1 MEHNVYY
8 TFKLLTIIFKGIT
21 ISRRVYIYQTIK
33 VGEKSYMI
41 DWHRIPWRK
50 SFAIPLV
57 ISMSRSTT
65 KLTAGNI
72 IELSIS
78 SFGDKQ
84 CTFSPLR
91 KLKKKKKRYI
101 SCTRRLL
108 IKTFIGV
115 QACVLLCFLQSEF
128 FSFFY

>member
-1 MEHNVYY
+1 M
-8 TFKLLTIIFKGIT
+8 
-21 ISRRVYIYQTIK
+21 YIYQTIK

-78 SFGDKQ
+78 SFGDVSA
-84 CTFSPLR
+84 T
-91 KLKKKKKRYI
+91 I
-101 SCTRRLL
+101 IIHTVN
-108 IKTFIGV
+108 TV
-115 QACVLLCFLQSEF
+115 LCFYLSAKIFVEQI
-128 FSFFY
+128 